1 MINKKPSVEEERKST
16 SLAKFLRI
24 LRIKNDEL
32 LGDMAQKLSI
42 KPSYLS
48 SIEANRRPLTSVIRQ
63 KLVES
68 YSLDAQAQ
76 AELENC
82 IAEAAR
88 SVEINLS
95 HVRDETILPKYV
107 DTALLF
113 AKDLSTLGSAELDE
127 IQSLLSQFNKE
138 GKLHEKN
145 RSDKSKNA
153 SVPRV

>member
-48 SIEANRRPLTSVIRQ
+48 SIEANRRPLTQ
-63 KLVES
+63 ALKEKLVES
-68 YSLDAQAQ
+68 YRLEAPAQ

-88 SVEINLS
+88 SVEVNLS
-95 HVRDETILPKYV
+95 HVRDEKLLSKYV

-113 AKDLSTLGSAELDE
+113 AKDLSTLSSTELDE
-127 IQSLLSQFNKE
+127 IQELLARFNN
-138 GKLHEKN
+138 GEKRN
-145 RSDKSKNA
+145 EKRNCSKSKTT
-153 SVPRV
+153 STQRV

>member
-1 MINKKPSVEEERKST
+1 MKEKMPLEEERKST

-48 SIEANRRPLTSVIRQ
+48 SIEANRRPLTQ
-63 KLVES
+63 ALKEKLVES
-68 YSLDAQAQ
+68 YRLEAPAQ

-88 SVEINLS
+88 SVEVNLS
-95 HVRDETILPKYV
+95 HVRDEKLLSKYV

-113 AKDLSTLGSAELDE
+113 AKDLSTLSSTELDE
-127 IQSLLSQFNKE
+127 IQELLARFNN
-138 GKLHEKN
+138 GEKRN
-145 RSDKSKNA
+145 EKRNCSKSKTT
-153 SVPRV
+153 STQRV